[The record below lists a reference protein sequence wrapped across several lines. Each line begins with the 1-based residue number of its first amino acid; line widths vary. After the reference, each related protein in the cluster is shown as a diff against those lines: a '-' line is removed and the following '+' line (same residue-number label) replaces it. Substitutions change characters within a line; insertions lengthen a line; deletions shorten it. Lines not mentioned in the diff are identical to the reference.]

1 MLKQSGK
8 AFPAAAAP
16 MAPRRTGRASIVAGL
31 VMLAVATAGPFGA
44 ARATPVAVAA
54 APAAAAPAATGP
66 TPLDKYLD
74 NLKTLRTTFLQT
86 LADGQGREIDRATGT
101 LIVAR
106 PGKFSWDIHPQA
118 ASIAGASGGAAAGAN
133 TGGAG
138 NGAGGSAASEP
149 GHSNA
154 GQLMVSDGRNLW
166 FFDRDLEQVT
176 VKPVDAALSATP
188 AMLLSGTVDVRKNF
202 TLTPAGQRDGLDWVL
217 VEPHGTD
224 ADFRDALFGFANGD
238 LKRMILEDKLG
249 QTATILFDHIERNG
263 PVTAQETS
271 FTPPKGADV
280 IGTPR
285 K

>member
-1 MLKQSGK
+1 M
-8 AFPAAAAP
+8 
-16 MAPRRTGRASIVAGL
+16 
-31 VMLAVATAGPFGA
+31 
-44 ARATPVAVAA
+44 AA
-54 APAAAAPAATGP
+54 APATAAPSDRAAGATSNSSSA

-74 NLKTLRTTFLQT
+74 NLKTLRTSFLQT
-86 LADGQGREIDRATGT
+86 LADSQGREIDRSTGT
-101 LIVAR
+101 LLVVR
-106 PGKFSWDIHPQA
+106 PGKFSWDIHPQTGE
-118 ASIAGASGGAAAGAN
+118 AGGKPPGEGTSATSN
-133 TGGAG
+133 V
-138 NGAGGSAASEP
+138 GAGGSA
-149 GHSNA
+149 GGGSNGAGQTNKGA

-202 TLTPAGQRDGLDWVL
+202 TVQSVGQREGLDWVL
-217 VEPHGTD
+217 VEPRGAD

-249 QTATILFDHIERNG
+249 QTATIMFDHIERNV
-263 PVTAQETS
+263 PVPPQETT